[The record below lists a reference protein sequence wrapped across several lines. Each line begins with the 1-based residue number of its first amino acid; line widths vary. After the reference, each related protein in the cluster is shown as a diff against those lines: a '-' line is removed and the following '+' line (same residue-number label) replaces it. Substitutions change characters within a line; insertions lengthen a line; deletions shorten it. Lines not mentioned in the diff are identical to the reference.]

1 MKKKLLFVTAAILFI
16 WGGTLAVTS
25 TTEQA
30 HDALQPGPM
39 LTKSVGKI
47 FVD

>member
-1 MKKKLLFVTAAILFI
+1 MKKLLFVIAAVLLI
-16 WGGTLAVTS
+16 GAGALATTTTS
-25 TTEQA
+25 EQA

-39 LTKSVGKI
+39 LTKSVGKT